1 MEKAGLKIFGN
12 SGSENTIETRKTGK
26 KIKRGP
32 GNIIDFLSTAAAINS
47 LTEDQIPA
55 IFARAIASAHK
66 RSIEL
71 ANE

>member
-32 GNIIDFLSTAAAINS
+32 GNIIDFLSKVDMFN
-47 LTEDQIPA
+47 
-55 IFARAIASAHK
+55 IFLSFLRKFSFGK
-66 RSIEL
+66 FMRK
-71 ANE
+71 